1 MWLYNTIQFLQK
13 TKNNSQEYSPIKRA
27 LDTRVTRSHNNKDTL
42 LEKARFLME
51 DL

>member
-1 MWLYNTIQFLQK
+1 MHLFRMDLLIKLH
-13 TKNNSQEYSPIKRA
+13 NSQEYSPIKRA